1 MKVYINVTGG
11 PLPYGVRGQLDMA
24 DLPEDL
30 AQRVETSLQHEQM
43 QELISRSRS
52 EPMPDEQVYEVM
64 VIDGPGQNE
73 PVRYVFAESEAAPEL
88 LDLVDELRLAVT
100 DQLMKQAYEP
110 PAAPPAAA
118 LPAEP
123 PAKRRRSRKDKTT

>member
-64 VIDGPGQNE
+64 VIDGPEQNE

-110 PAAPPAAA
+110 PAEPPVA
-118 LPAEP
+118 P
-123 PAKRRRSRKDKTT
+123 PAKRRRPRKDKTTA